1 VRKSDGAWL
10 QALVDILERGKL
22 AQPDELGREINAA
35 MSPLG
40 VDITLY
46 LADLEQVRLWPV
58 PEPGKS
64 APEPIS
70 IDGTVAG
77 RSYMLVTTMP
87 AGERSGPLRLWVPIV
102 DDSERLGVADVL
114 MYDPPTDLAAFQLC
128 RERIE
133 TVVALVAHLVTTKLP
148 YGDLLH
154 QVRRTTTMGIAGE
167 LLRSMLPPLT
177 FACHRMVVGAIFE
190 PCYEVGGDAFDYAVD
205 GAVARFVVLDAM
217 GHGLSAG
224 LGAAVA
230 LAAIRAARR
239 DGHGLFAM
247 AQAADTELTEQ
258 FPELRFVTGVLAELG
273 LDNGLLRYINAG
285 HPAPLLMRRGK
296 AVLVLDGGRR
306 LPMGIGDGSV
316 TVAEASLEPGDRL
329 LLYTDGVVQ
338 ARGADDEEF
347 GVDRLADLAE
357 RSTAADLPAPETL
370 RRLSQAVI
378 EHQYGP
384 PADDATILLMEW
396 SRTGPQ
402 QVHP

>member
-1 VRKSDGAWL
+1 MKSSDGVWL
-10 QALVDILERGKL
+10 QVLVDILERGKL
-22 AQPDELGREINAA
+22 AQPDELSREVNAA

-40 VDITLY
+40 IDVTLY

-64 APEPIS
+64 GAAPIS

-77 RSYMLVTTMP
+77 RSYTSITTMP

-114 MYDPPTDLAAFQLC
+114 MHDPPEDLAAFERC
-128 RERIE
+128 RERTEKII
-133 TVVALVAHLVTTKLP
+133 AQVAHLLTTKLP

-154 QVRRTTTMGIAGE
+154 QVRRTSTVGIAGE

-177 FACHRMVVGAIFE
+177 FACHRMVVGAILE

-205 GAVARFVVLDAM
+205 GSVARFVVLDAM
-217 GHGLSAG
+217 GHGLSAS

-230 LAAIRAARR
+230 LSAIRAARR
-239 DGHGLFAM
+239 DGQGLYAM
-247 AQAADTELTEQ
+247 AQGADAALTEQ
-258 FPELRFVTGVLAELG
+258 FAELRFVTGVLAELG
-273 LDNGLLRYINAG
+273 LDSGLLRYINAG

-296 AVLVLDGGRR
+296 AVGVLDGGRR
-306 LPMGIGDGSV
+306 LPMGVGDSSV
-316 TVAEASLEPGDRL
+316 TVAEDSLEPGDRL
-329 LLYTDGVVQ
+329 LFYTDGVVQ
-338 ARGADDEEF
+338 ARGEDDDEF
-347 GVDRLADLAE
+347 GLDRLVDLAE
-357 RSTAADLPAPETL
+357 RSNAADLPTPETL
-370 RRLSQAVI
+370 RRLSHAVT
-378 EHQYGP
+378 EHQHGP

-402 QVHP
+402 QAHP